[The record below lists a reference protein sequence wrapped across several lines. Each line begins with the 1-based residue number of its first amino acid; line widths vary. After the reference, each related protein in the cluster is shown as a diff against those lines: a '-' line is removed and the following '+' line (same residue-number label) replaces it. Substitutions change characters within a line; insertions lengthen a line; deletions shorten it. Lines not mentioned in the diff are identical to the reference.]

1 MRAVIRPLAV
11 AALSAGLLA
20 AGAASASFL
29 WFSTLALGAAWLA
42 PWLAR
47 PMTWRLID
55 LGVAVMMFS
64 VAAQLVLGSL

>member
-1 MRAVIRPLAV
+1 MSTRL
-11 AALSAGLLA
+11 AALVP
-20 AGAASASFL
+20 AGARLRTLSAAAS
-29 WFSTLALGAAWLA
+29 LALGAAWLA

-47 PMTWRLID
+47 PLTWRLID